1 MRHLM
6 RAETRERPGTDRGTG
21 SGATRSDATGNDA
34 TGTVKTWHMVRGAE
48 TLAMCGRQLA
58 ADSVT
63 RSDEDWG
70 RTEEPMCHTCGALYL
85 REVP

>member
-6 RAETRERPGTDRGTG
+6 RAETVGTPGTPGDTGRADGPRDGRGTDT
-21 SGATRSDATGNDA
+21 AVA
-34 TGTVKTWHMVRGAE
+34 VKTWHMVRGQE
-48 TLAMCGRQLA
+48 TRAMCGRQLA
-58 ADSVT
+58 ADSIT